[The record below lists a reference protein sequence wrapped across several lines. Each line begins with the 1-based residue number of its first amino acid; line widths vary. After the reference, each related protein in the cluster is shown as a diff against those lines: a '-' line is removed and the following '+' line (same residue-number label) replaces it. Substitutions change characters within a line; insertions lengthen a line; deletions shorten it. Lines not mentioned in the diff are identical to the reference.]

1 MFTCHSVTDLY
12 PARVAFGGSK
22 AARPRDVSF
31 GEKTMIHLNLSIR
44 RLVAGA
50 LLLATWGA
58 LTPTPG
64 EGGTTVDPKQ
74 GCFDEAGNR
83 VVRTTFPDGTS
94 GVVNGINYANMG
106 CFVSFVPI
114 VVTAAKPSTEWNAPV
129 QAPVVIRPTG
139 TTSNPTVG
147 VSPSS

>member
-12 PARVAFGGSK
+12 SARVAFGRSEGDTLS
-22 AARPRDVSF
+22 VSAL
-31 GEKTMIHLNLSIR
+31 EKIMIRLNMPIR
-44 RLVAGA
+44 RLVTGA
-50 LLLATWGA
+50 ILLATWGA
-58 LTPTPG
+58 VTPTPG

-106 CFVSFVPI
+106 
-114 VVTAAKPSTEWNAPV
+114 
-129 QAPVVIRPTG
+129 
-139 TTSNPTVG
+139 
-147 VSPSS
+147 